1 MGILGTGRRKL
12 GLGRW
17 ARPRQWRLVKKKKM
31 ARQCLCRLRWRVVL
45 LPLSLFL
52 AVAIV
57 VVVGVFGVGPSV
69 NQLWPKTISVVE
81 FSETG
86 RKFPAPELHRADN
99 FSVSRRESP
108 PSKPVE
114 IQSEDV
120 SGPYHNWELFAADYE
135 EMIKTLRIFVYP
147 DVYLNKSSP
156 LASVFLPHPDPS
168 KQGNYFSEHMFKA
181 ALLRSPV
188 QTRRPGDAHFF
199 FMPFSINAM
208 RNRPDLHSA
217 AAISDFV
224 AGYVARISE
233 EFEFWNAS
241 GGADHFYAYCH
252 SIGRTTASKHRVLH
266 HNAIQVTCSSSYFQ
280 RMYISHKDVGLSQVW
295 PRQQEQTLN
304 PPNARNRLAFY
315 AGRAQ
320 NSRTRQW
327 LIDLWKNDSTFD
339 IFPGSSSFPYAEG
352 FRRSKYCL
360 HVKGY
365 EVNTARVSDAIHY
378 GCIPVLI
385 SNHYD
390 LPFANV
396 LDWTKFSVILNEGD
410 IPMLKKILL
419 SIPEQTYINL
429 YKNVGIVRKHFA
441 WHMTPKNYDSFYMT
455 VYQLWLRRGLTR
467 VAW

>member
-1 MGILGTGRRKL
+1 
-12 GLGRW
+12 
-17 ARPRQWRLVKKKKM
+17 M

-52 AVAIV
+52 AVATI

-69 NQLWPKTISVVE
+69 NHLWPKTISVVE

-86 RKFPAPELHRADN
+86 RKFQAPERHRADH
-99 FSVSRRESP
+99 FSSREAP
-108 PSKPVE
+108 PAKHLQ
-114 IQSEDV
+114 IQSEDASGD

-135 EMIKTLRIFVYP
+135 EMIKTLKIFVYP
-147 DVYLNKSSP
+147 DVYLSKSSP

-181 ALLRSPV
+181 ALLRSSV
-188 QTRRPGDAHFF
+188 QTRRPEDAHFF

-224 AGYVARISE
+224 AGYAARISS

-252 SIGRTTASKHRVLH
+252 SIGRTAASKHRLLN

-295 PRQQEQTLN
+295 PRHQEQILN
-304 PPNARNRLAFY
+304 PPNARYRLAFY

-327 LIDLWKNDSTFD
+327 LIDLWKNDSAFD

-419 SIPEQTYINL
+419 SIPEQTYLNL

>member
-1 MGILGTGRRKL
+1 MKL
-12 GLGRW
+12 W
-17 ARPRQWRLVKKKKM
+17 ISRQN
-31 ARQCLCRLRWRVVL
+31 Q
-45 LPLSLFL
+45 
-52 AVAIV
+52 VAIV

-266 HNAIQVTCSSSYFQ
+266 HNAIQERHFTLWCSSCFC
-280 RMYISHKDVGLSQVW
+280 
-295 PRQQEQTLN
+295 
-304 PPNARNRLAFY
+304 RNRLAFY

>member
-1 MGILGTGRRKL
+1 
-12 GLGRW
+12 
-17 ARPRQWRLVKKKKM
+17 M
-31 ARQCLCRLRWRVVL
+31 ARQCLCRLRWRVLL

-52 AVAIV
+52 
-57 VVVGVFGVGPSV
+57 VVGVFRVGI
-69 NQLWPKTISVVE
+69 WPKTISVLE

-86 RKFPAPELHRADN
+86 RKFQAPELGGSPERHRADN
-99 FSVSRRESP
+99 FSVSSP
-108 PSKPVE
+108 TKPVE

-120 SGPYHNWELFAADYE
+120 LGPYHNWELFAADYE

-156 LASVFLPHPDPS
+156 LATVFLPHPDPS

-181 ALLRSPV
+181 ALLRSSV
-188 QTRRPGDAHFF
+188 QTRRPEDAHFF

-208 RNRPDLHSA
+208 RNHRDLHSA

-224 AGYVARISE
+224 AGYAARISS

-252 SIGRTTASKHRVLH
+252 SIGRTAASKHRVLH

-304 PPNARNRLAFY
+304 PPNARYRLAFY

-320 NSRTRQW
+320 NSHTRQW
-327 LIDLWKNDSTFD
+327 LIDLWKNDSAFD

-419 SIPEQTYINL
+419 SIPEQTYLNL